1 MRTRRKPTA
10 TWLAAA
16 TRPVDA
22 SSLAVVRVAL
32 GLVGLLSV
40 ARTLAYGWVA
50 SLYAG
55 PSHRFTYL
63 GLAWVP
69 QPTVLQAQGLLAV
82 LALASL
88 GLVLGWRT
96 RWSAVGFLA
105 AFAWIE
111 LIDATTYLN
120 HYWFL
125 TLAGALA
132 VVAPA
137 SVRNQ

>member
-1 MRTRRKPTA
+1 MRARRKPA
-10 TWLAAA
+10 TSWSDAA

-22 SSLAVVRVAL
+22 SALAVVRIAL

-40 ARTLAYGWVA
+40 ARILAYGWVE

-69 QPTVLQAQGLLAV
+69 QPTVLQMRGLLAL

-88 GLVLGWRT
+88 GLVVGWRT
-96 RWSAVGFLA
+96 RLSAIAFLV

-111 LIDATTYLN
+111 LVDATTYLN

-125 TLAGALA
+125 T
-132 VVAPA
+132 
-137 SVRNQ
+137 